1 MEKVDYIFNKKN
13 LFSIEDLEEQMT
25 EKEIKKIKD
34 DL

>member
-13 LFSIEDLEEQMT
+13 SFSIEDLEEQMT

>member
-13 LFSIEDLEEQMT
+13 LFFIEDLEEQMT